1 MCFETCFESYFETCR
16 GARCTNVYSD
26 ELEFGTPVLPECP
39 IILTLPEGGGKP
51 TSMALEVGSIITIF
65 RHGLMIHEF
74 VVQVDEKVS

>member
-1 MCFETCFESYFETCR
+1 MHVMMPSVQR
-16 GARCTNVYSD
+16 SH
-26 ELEFGTPVLPECP
+26 LEFGTPVLPECP